1 MPRTRNRNTIVAAL
15 LAAAMVLVVSGGA
28 RDVFYP
34 APATPTQVAAAPATD
49 AELQRAAAEEGELV
63 SMVGDGLP
71 DFGADSGRTDAFETY
86 APLDGE
92 GRCGA
97 AYANVCDETLP
108 TRGREPISSVRPS
121 GWDQAYYSWV
131 EGGSL
136 YNRCHLI
143 AFQLTGEDA
152 NEENLVTG
160 TRTMNAVG
168 MLPYEEEVGDHVR
181 STGHHVLYRATPLF
195 EGDER
200 VCRGVRLEA
209 RCVEGDGELAFDVFC
224 HNVEPGVAIDYATG
238 ESWAD
243 GSVHEGSAAPGSD
256 TAQEA
261 VAATA
266 GGYVVNVRS
275 GLFHRP
281 DCPGLAKASPKN
293 LVDGGDDRAALVA
306 QGYAPCS
313 LCEP

>member
-1 MPRTRNRNTIVAAL
+1 MSV
-15 LAAAMVLVVSGGA
+15 
-28 RDVFYP
+28 
-34 APATPTQVAAAPATD
+34 
-49 AELQRAAAEEGELV
+49 
-63 SMVGDGLP
+63 VGDGVP
-71 DFGADSGRTDAFETY
+71 DFGTDSGRTDAFETY

-97 AYANVCDETLP
+97 AYANVCGETLP
-108 TRGREPISSVRPS
+108 TRAREPIYSVHPS

-195 EGDER
+195 EGDEL

-243 GSVHEGSAAPGSD
+243 GSVNEGSYAPGD
-256 TAQEA
+256 NTAQE
-261 VAATA
+261 VSPVTA
-266 GGYVVNVRS
+266 DGYVVNVRS
-275 GLFHRP
+275 RLFHRP
-281 DCPGLAKASPKN
+281 DCPGLADASPRN
-293 LVDGGDDRAALVA
+293 LIDGGDDRARLVA